1 MAQATGKRKAENGA
15 EAQSSPPKQAKAAT
29 SKSAE
34 VKPAAELSAPL
45 AAGVGSESITC
56 LHDVSYPDDYQISEK
71 TEPLVEKKP
80 AKEYP
85 FNLDPF
91 QREAIKCLEA
101 GESVLVSAHTSA
113 GKTVVAEYAIAMS
126 LRDKQRVVYTSPI
139 KALSNQK
146 FREMTEEFSDVGLMT
161 GDVTISPN
169 ASCLVMTTEILRSMQ
184 YRGSEVMREVAWI
197 IFDEVHYMRDRERGV
212 VWEES
217 IVMAPKNA
225 RFVFLS
231 ATVPNAKE
239 FSEWVAKVHKQP
251 CHIVYTDYRPT
262 PLQHYVFPMGADG
275 LYLVVDEKSNFRE
288 DSFQKA
294 VNAVSTTSNS
304 SKENGKWQKAPM
316 RGKGNGEP
324 SDIFKIVKMIMQR
337 QYDPV
342 IVFSFSKRDCEL
354 QATQMEKLDLNN
366 EDEKKL
372 VDQIFWSAMDCLS
385 EDDKKLPQVS
395 KLLPWLKQGIGVH
408 HSGLLPIL
416 KEVIEILFQEGL
428 VKCLFATETFSIGL
442 NMPAKTVV
450 FTGVRKFDGDQFRW
464 LSGGEYI
471 QMSGRAGRRGLDDRG
486 ICILMLDEKLE
497 PPVAKAMVKGT
508 ADPLNS
514 AFHLG
519 YNMLINQMRSEESD
533 PEALLRQSF
542 FQFQSDRALPK
553 LEKRAKELEDER
565 NSLVIEGEE
574 EVKGYFGLL
583 EQWREL
589 KRSIRNIV
597 FSPRFVLP
605 FLQPG
610 RLVRV
615 LGPEDEEDDEEIST
629 SMTIKGYWGVVV
641 NFEKIP
647 TATKDL
653 VDEEDGRSVPE
664 QKYMVDVLINT
675 IAKNNDTRRKAPRPI
690 DMESPGEPVVAA
702 VPLSQLESLS
712 AIRIHII
719 KDLRPIEARE
729 KCKKTVREVLR
740 RFPKGLQ
747 MLDPEDDM
755 QVNNKEYKKAVRRLE
770 AVEKMITDHPV
781 ASSPTLPA
789 RMKILQRKNN
799 LTSQIRVA
807 RSEVRAASTLVFK
820 DELKSRRRVLRR
832 LGYATADGVVEMKGR
847 VACEISSADEI
858 VITELIFG
866 GNFKDLPPEQLVAL
880 LSCFVWQ
887 EKTKNAPKLREE
899 LAGPYSQLREVAR
912 RVGKAQLDAQMSI
925 DVEEYV
931 TSFRPDIMEVAYAWA
946 TGAKFSEIM
955 KMTDA
960 FEGSLI
966 RAFKRLEE
974 VLQQLI
980 VASKSIGA
988 SELQTKFEEAVTK
1001 IKRDIVF
1008 AASLYL

>member
-15 EAQSSPPKQAKAAT
+15 EVQSSPPKQARADTAGA
-29 SKSAE
+29 AE
-34 VKPAAELSAPL
+34 VQPAAELSAPL
-45 AAGVGSESITC
+45 AAGVEGDSITC
-56 LHDVSYPDDYQISEK
+56 LHDVSYPDDFQIPD
-71 TEPLVEKKP
+71 TPQPLLEKKP

-85 FNLDPF
+85 FSLDPF

-146 FREMTEEFSDVGLMT
+146 FREMTEEFSDVGIMT
-161 GDVTISPN
+161 GDVTIAPN

-294 VNAVSTTSNS
+294 VNAVSTTGN
-304 SKENGKWQKAPM
+304 SKENGKWQKGPTK
-316 RGKGNGEP
+316 GKGNAGP

-354 QATQMEKLDLNN
+354 QAMQMEKLDLNN

-450 FTGVRKFDGDQFRW
+450 FTGVRKFDGDKFRW

-514 AFHLG
+514 AFHLS

-553 LEKRAKELEDER
+553 LEKRAKELEEER
-565 NSLVIEGEE
+565 SSLVIEGEE
-574 EVKGYFGLL
+574 EIKGYSNLL
-583 EQWREL
+583 EQWRDL
-589 KRSIRNIV
+589 KKSIRNIV

-615 LGPEDEEDDEEIST
+615 LGPEDNGDDEELQT
-629 SMTIKGYWGVVV
+629 SMMIKGYWGVVV

-647 TATKDL
+647 TATKDF
-653 VDEEDGRSVPE
+653 VEEEDGRSVPE

-675 IAKNNDTRRKAPRPI
+675 HTKESDSRRKAAHPI
-690 DMESPGEPVVAA
+690 AMESPGEPVVAA
-702 VPLSQLESLS
+702 IPLSQLESLS
-712 AIRIHII
+712 AIRIHIL

-747 MLDPEDDM
+747 LLDPEDDM
-755 QVNNKEYKKAVRRLE
+755 QVDNKEYKKAVRRLE

-781 ASSPTLPA
+781 ASSPSLSS
-789 RMKILQRKNN
+789 RLKILQRKNN

-832 LGYATADGVVEMKGR
+832 LGYATVDGVVEMKGR

-858 VITELIFG
+858 VLTELIFG
-866 GNFKDLPPEQLVAL
+866 GNFKDLSAEHLVAV

-887 EKTKNAPKLREE
+887 EKSKNAPKLREE
-899 LAGPYSQLREVAR
+899 LAGPYSQLRDVAR

-980 VASKSIGA
+980 VASRSVGA
-988 SELQTKFEEAVTK
+988 AELETKFEEAVTK

>member
-1 MAQATGKRKAENGA
+1 MASGKRKIENGA
-15 EAQSSPPKQAKAAT
+15 DAMSSPLKQARADSSAA
-29 SKSAE
+29 AE
-34 VKPAAELSAPL
+34 LKTADELSAPL
-45 AAGVGSESITC
+45 VDGAGGDSITC
-56 LHDVSYPDDYQISEK
+56 LHEVSYPENYEMPEK
-71 TEPLVEKKP
+71 AEPLLNKKP

-85 FNLDPF
+85 FTLDPF

-161 GDVTISPN
+161 GDVTIAPN

-231 ATVPNAKE
+231 ATVPNARE

-262 PLQHYVFPMGADG
+262 PLQHYVFPMGGDG
-275 LYLVVDEKSNFRE
+275 LYLVVDEKSTFRE

-294 VNAVSTTSNS
+294 VNAVSETPN
-304 SKENGKWQKAPM
+304 KETGKWQKGPT
-316 RGKGNGEP
+316 RGKETAGP

-342 IVFSFSKRDCEL
+342 IVFSFSKRDCEV
-354 QATQMEKLDLNN
+354 QAMQMEKLDLNN
-366 EDEKKL
+366 DDEKKL

-450 FTGVRKFDGDQFRW
+450 FTGVRKFDGDKFRW

-497 PPVAKAMVKGT
+497 PPVAKAMVKGS

-514 AFHLG
+514 AFHLS

-542 FQFQSDRALPK
+542 FQFQADRALPK
-553 LEKRAKELEDER
+553 LEKRLKELEEER

-574 EVKGYFGLL
+574 ELKSYFALI
-583 EQWREL
+583 EQWREM
-589 KRSIRNIV
+589 KSSIRDIA
-597 FSPRFVLP
+597 FAPRYALP

-610 RLVRV
+610 RIVRV
-615 LGPEDEEDDEEIST
+615 LSDEDNDDEELSIGT
-629 SMTIKGYWGVVV
+629 TIKGYWGVIV
-641 NFEKIP
+641 NFEKVA
-647 TATKDL
+647 TATKDF
-653 VDEEDGRSVPE
+653 VEEEDGRSAPE
-664 QKYMVDVLINT
+664 PKYMVDVLINSVT
-675 IAKNNDTRRKAPRPI
+675 KDENSRRKTARPVAM
-690 DMESPGEPVVAA
+690 DSPGEPVVTA

-712 AIRIHII
+712 AVRIYIP

-729 KCKKTVREVLR
+729 KCKKTVLEVLR
-740 RFPKGLQ
+740 RFPDGIQL
-747 MLDPEDDM
+747 LDPEDDM
-755 QVNNKEYKKAVRRLE
+755 QVDSKAYKKVTRRLE
-770 AVEKMITDHPV
+770 AVEKMIADHPV
-781 ASSPTLPA
+781 ASSPSITSRL
-789 RMKILQRKNN
+789 KILQKKNK
-799 LTSQIRVA
+799 LTLSIRAA
-807 RSEVRAASTLVFK
+807 RTEVRAASTLVFK
-820 DELKSRRRVLRR
+820 DELKSRRRVLRK
-832 LGYATADGVVEMKGR
+832 LGYATVDGVVEMKGR

-858 VITELIFG
+858 VLTELIFG
-866 GNFKDLPPEQLVAL
+866 GNFKELSSEQLVAV

-887 EKTKNAPKLREE
+887 EKSKNAPKLRED
-899 LAGPYSQLREVAR
+899 LSGPYTQLRDVAR
-912 RVGKAQLDAQMSI
+912 RVGKAQLDSKMSI
-925 DVEEYV
+925 DVELYV

-946 TGAKFSEIM
+946 SGAKFSEIM
-955 KMTDA
+955 KMTDT

-980 VASKSIGA
+980 VASRSIGA
-988 SELQTKFEEAVTK
+988 TELETKFEDAVVK